1 MYIRSDKIDKP
12 EVKQVHLWCGERID
26 KETLSVVDVTV
37 CGWVNPPTE
46 QVSYSKES
54 VTCDS
59 CIRRSK

>member
-37 CGWVNPPTE
+37 CGWVNPPHRTGVL
-46 QVSYSKES
+46 QQRISNL
-54 VTCDS
+54 
-59 CIRRSK
+59 